1 MAKIIIQR
9 FIFLV
14 LLFMIR
20 PIISQGNDG
29 SSGANRFR
37 HMSGIYRMR
46 MVADTIPETKPETK
60 KPEENA
66 PVTVKPEII
75 KEVPR
80 SRRQV
85 KPIPLPAVPV
95 KPIKII
101 KPKIIKRTLGIIG

>member
-1 MAKIIIQR
+1 MIIQR
-9 FIFLV
+9 SIFLV
-14 LLFMIR
+14 LLFIIR
-20 PIISQGNDG
+20 PVISQGNDG
-29 SSGANRFR
+29 SGSANRFR
-37 HMSGIYRMR
+37 HMPGIYKMR

-85 KPIPLPAVPV
+85 KPIPLPAVPI

-101 KPKIIKRTLGIIG
+101 KPKIIRRTLGVIG